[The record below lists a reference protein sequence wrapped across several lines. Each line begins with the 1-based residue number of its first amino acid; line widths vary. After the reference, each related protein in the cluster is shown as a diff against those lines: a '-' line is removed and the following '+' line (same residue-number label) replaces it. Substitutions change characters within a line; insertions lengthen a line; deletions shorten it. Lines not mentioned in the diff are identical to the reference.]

1 MEAQP
6 LDFLLYDVGTGLAYG
21 GGAALGLPSLCRT
34 DLAYGEGAALG
45 LPSLCRTGL
54 AYGGGAALGPY

>member
-6 LDFLLYDVGTGLAYG
+6 LDFLLNDVGTGLAYG
-21 GGAALGLPSLCRT
+21 G
-34 DLAYGEGAALG
+34 GAALG